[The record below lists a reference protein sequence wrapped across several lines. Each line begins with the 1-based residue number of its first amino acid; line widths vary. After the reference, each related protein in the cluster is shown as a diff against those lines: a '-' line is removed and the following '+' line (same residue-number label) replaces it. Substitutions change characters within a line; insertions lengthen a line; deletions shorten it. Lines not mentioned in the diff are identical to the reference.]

1 MKYSVIVPV
10 YNRPEEVGELLG
22 SIARQTFDDL
32 EVIVVDDGS
41 QRRCDEVVDSFR
53 DRLDIHYYF
62 KPNSGPGPT
71 RNFGFEHASGDYLV
85 VFDSDC
91 LLPPTYFEAVNK
103 ALETKQWDAW
113 GGPDRPESRF
123 TILQQAMGFT
133 MSAFLTTGGIRGGEA
148 AATTFQPRSFNMGF
162 SRAAYKKTGGFGK
175 LRYAEDI
182 ELSIRIRK
190 AGFRIALISEAFV
203 YHKRRTS
210 LAQFYNQVF
219 HFGEGRVEVTRLH
232 PDQARLIHWLPFL
245 FTLGLAASIV
255 LSLFRFHLGFAGLLL
270 YALYFVALFITS
282 LKDSGKVTVA
292 LLSIPSAG
300 IQLIGYGLGFISRK
314 MRR

>member
-10 YNRPEEVGELLG
+10 YNRPEEVGELLE
-22 SIARQTFDDL
+22 SVAHQTFDDL

-41 QRRCDEVVDSFR
+41 QKRCDSVVDTYR
-53 DRLDIHYYF
+53 DRLDLHYYY

-71 RNFGFEHASGDYLV
+71 RNFGFEHAAGDYLV

-91 LLPPTYFEAVNK
+91 LLPPTYFDAVNK
-103 ALETKQWDAW
+103 ALEIQGYDAW
-113 GGPDRPESRF
+113 GGPDRPEGRF
-123 TILQQAMGFT
+123 TALQQAMGFT
-133 MSAFLTTGGIRGGEA
+133 MSAFLTTGGIRGGAA

-162 SRAAYKKTGGFGK
+162 SKLVYEKTGGFGS

-190 AGFRIALISEAFV
+190 AGFKIALISEAFV

-210 LAQFYNQVF
+210 LAQFYDQVF

-232 PDQARLIHWLPFL
+232 PEQERLIHWLPFL
-245 FTLGLAASIV
+245 FTLGFAASV
-255 LSLFRFHLGFAGLLL
+255 VLALLHFLSGLMGLSL
-270 YALYFVALFITS
+270 YAFYFVALFTTAW
-282 LKDSGKVTVA
+282 KDSGKISVA
-292 LLSIPSAG
+292 ILSIPSAG
-300 IQLIGYGLGFISRK
+300 VQLIGYALGFISRK
-314 MRR
+314 LQL